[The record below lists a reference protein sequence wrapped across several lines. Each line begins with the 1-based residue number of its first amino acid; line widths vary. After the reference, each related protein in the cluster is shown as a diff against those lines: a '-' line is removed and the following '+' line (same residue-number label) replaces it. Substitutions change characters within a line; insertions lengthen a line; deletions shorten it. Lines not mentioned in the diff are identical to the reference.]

1 MTQVTL
7 GQRERFLAV
16 LLLAIIVVGGCV
28 NRGQNS
34 TSLSASSPRLAVL
47 SARTFWP
54 QALALA
60 QEWRP
65 DVYVRVVRVRVD
77 APSRNSS
84 SEHPVVRFSFQ
95 SPSEDYVTFVVAC
108 DAKGCGSFEVEQ
120 KPQYPL
126 RQCTPFALDDF
137 ALDSKDALDIG
148 LQNGGESYMQLQT
161 VSVLLM
167 LNRTSPGC
175 NGPVVWRASFAN
187 LAAVEGLDVVIDAVT
202 GEVVEI
208 SD

>member
-34 TSLSASSPRLAVL
+34 ISLSASSPRLAVL

-65 DVYVRVVRVRVD
+65 DVYVRSVD
-77 APSRNSS
+77 VDVPLRNSS
-84 SEHPVVRFSFQ
+84 SDHRTMWFSFQ
-95 SPSEDYVTFVVAC
+95 SPGEDFVTLVVAC